1 MVSYQ
6 HIEVR
11 VDGAIGE
18 LRLNRPADRNA
29 MSPEMGEEIVQAVA
43 ELNGH
48 DELRSVLIVGAGK
61 CFSSG
66 GDFALLDR
74 LAGSRPDDGR
84 RTMRTFYGNYLAIR
98 ELRVPTIAL
107 IHGHALGAGLC
118 FALGCDIRLAAEGTK
133 VGMTFVRVGLHP
145 GMGATFLLSR
155 AVGAA
160 RAAELLLTGR
170 VIGAQQA
177 LDMGLVSQVVPPAE
191 LEATGRVVAEEIALC
206 APIAVAQLKAT
217 LRDDGHRS
225 LGEALDR
232 EAACQ
237 AIDYATADMAEAI
250 AAFRGKRPPAYQ
262 GK

>member
-1 MVSYQ
+1 MSYQ
-6 HIEVR
+6 HIEVVAR
-11 VDGAIGE
+11 GAIGE
-18 LRLNRPADRNA
+18 LCLNRPAERNA

-48 DELRSVLIVGAGK
+48 DELRTVLIRGAGK

-66 GDFALLDR
+66 GDFTLLDR
-74 LAGSRPDDGR
+74 LAGSPPDEGR
-84 RTMRTFYGNYLAIR
+84 RGMRTFYGNYLAIR
-98 ELRVPTIAL
+98 ELRVPTVAL

-177 LDMGLVSQVVPPAE
+177 LEMGLVSQVVPAAE
-191 LEATGRVVAEEIALC
+191 LEAAGRALADEIALC

-217 LRDDGHRS
+217 LRDNGHRS
-225 LGEALDR
+225 LDEALDR

-250 AAFRGKRPPAYQ
+250 TAFRARRPPVYQ